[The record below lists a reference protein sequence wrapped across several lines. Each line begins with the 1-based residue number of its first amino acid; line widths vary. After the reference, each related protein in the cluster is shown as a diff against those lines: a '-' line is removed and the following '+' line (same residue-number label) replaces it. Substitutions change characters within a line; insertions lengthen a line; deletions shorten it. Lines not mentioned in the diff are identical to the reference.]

1 MVPYTT
7 FFKYIIYRPKKWL
20 AASQL
25 FFALLTHRKK
35 TTIFSDGIF
44 LQCGIGG
51 GQGVWCALT
60 GLDYE
65 KELID
70 FINLLKPSDIV
81 FDIGANIGTYAIR
94 SAKKIEPVGQV
105 FAFEPLDEN
114 HEMLLHSCTL
124 NSVNNLT
131 VVKKA
136 VGDRV
141 GAVSFSHS
149 GRNSSAKMLS
159 EPNKYSNSVEIVTL
173 DDFVEQNR
181 VERIDWIKMDIEGAE
196 PLVLEGMKK
205 TLKFFQPSFL
215 FENHE
220 GGKKTCDILLA
231 NGYKIGSFNK
241 SRFEDTV
248 NSENLFAIHNDRL
261 ALFSFNPV

>member
-7 FFKYIIYRPKKWL
+7 LLKYIIYRPSKWP

-25 FFALLTHRKK
+25 LFALSTRRKR

-51 GQGVWCALT
+51 GKGVWCALT

-94 SAKKIEPVGQV
+94 SAKKLEPFGQV

-124 NSVNNLT
+124 NSVNNIT

-136 VGDRV
+136 VGDKV
-141 GAVSFSHS
+141 GTVIFSHS
-149 GRNSSAKMLS
+149 GRNSSAKILA
-159 EPNKYSNSVEIVTL
+159 EPNKDSRSVEIITL

-181 VERIDWIKMDIEGAE
+181 VEQIDWIKMDIEGAE

-241 SRFEDTV
+241 GHFEETV
-248 NSENLFAIHNDRL
+248 KSENLFAIHNNRL
-261 ALFSFNPV
+261 AAFSFNPV